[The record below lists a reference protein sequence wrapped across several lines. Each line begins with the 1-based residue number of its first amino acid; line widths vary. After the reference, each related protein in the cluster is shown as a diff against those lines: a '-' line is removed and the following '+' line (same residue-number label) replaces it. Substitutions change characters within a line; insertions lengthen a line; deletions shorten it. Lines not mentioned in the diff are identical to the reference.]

1 MKPFPVCSS
10 RALMLTARITALS
23 FVVLVAGCGTFL
35 KQDKP
40 GKSSSGTAAKSGIFS
55 KKGGYY
61 LDDGPGDNPP
71 ADLASIPDA
80 VPRYEPLREA
90 NMRPY
95 VALGKSYT
103 PMNALV
109 SYRERGIASWYGRR
123 YHGQKT
129 ASGEIYDMYG
139 MTGAHPIL
147 PLPSY
152 VRVTNLRN
160 GRSAVIRLND
170 RGPFLSDRLIDLSYT
185 AAYKL
190 DLLDGGSSLVEVET
204 ILLNAEP
211 GMQMASAAHSAS
223 TATAVTEEPVNP
235 VLFAVAMPP
244 KGTGANAAEFAVSTP
259 PPSPATARASP
270 RTTETTQTTQAA
282 FTADASGIYLQL
294 GAFSAYDNADNFLT
308 RIRAEMPLMTDNL
321 GIVAKDGLFK
331 VHVGPYPDHAMA
343 KQVAD
348 KIAQTLYI
356 KPMLLVR

>member
-1 MKPFPVCSS
+1 
-10 RALMLTARITALS
+10 MLAARITALS
-23 FVVLVAGCGTFL
+23 IVVLIAGCGTFL
-35 KQDKP
+35 KQDQP
-40 GKSSSGTAAKSGIFS
+40 GKASSGKATKSGIFS

-71 ADLASIPDA
+71 TDIASIPDA
-80 VPRYEPLREA
+80 IPRHEPLREA

-103 PMNALV
+103 PMTALE
-109 SYRERGIASWYGRR
+109 SYRQRGVASWYGRR

-160 GRSAVIRLND
+160 GRSVVIRLND

-204 ILLNAEP
+204 ILLDAAPAMKVAAVPAPAGAAATVTGEP
-211 GMQMASAAHSAS
+211 GG
-223 TATAVTEEPVNP
+223 P
-235 VLFAVAMPP
+235 VLFEVATPAE
-244 KGTGANAAEFAVSTP
+244 GTSATTVEFNVSTP
-259 PPSPATARASP
+259 PPSATVSAGT
-270 RTTETTQTTQAA
+270 RTSETTTTRTVS
-282 FTADASGIYLQL
+282 TADASGIYLQL

-308 RIRAEMPLMTDNL
+308 RIRTELPLMTDNL
-321 GIVAKDGLFK
+321 GIVARDGLFK

-343 KQVAD
+343 KQVAE

>member
-1 MKPFPVCSS
+1 MKSPSTCTS
-10 RALMLTARITALS
+10 RSLLAARMAALS
-23 FVVLVAGCGTFL
+23 LMVLVAGCGTFL
-35 KQDKP
+35 KQDEPEKP
-40 GKSSSGTAAKSGIFS
+40 FSGKTTKPSIFS

-71 ADLASIPDA
+71 VDLASIPDA

-95 VALGKSYT
+95 VALGKSYR
-103 PMNALV
+103 PMTGLE

-160 GRSAVIRLND
+160 GRSVVIRLND

-204 ILLNAEP
+204 ILVNAEP
-211 GMQMASAAHSAS
+211 AMRIASAPVEAA
-223 TATAVTEEPVNP
+223 AVIERPDGP
-235 VLFAVAMPP
+235 VLFAVASAP
-244 KGTGANAAEFAVSTP
+244 
-259 PPSPATARASP
+259 TASVQAGEAR
-270 RTTETTQTTQAA
+270 QTTRAA
-282 FTADASGIYLQL
+282 FTTDANGIYLQL
-294 GAFSAYDNADNFLT
+294 GAFSAYDNADNFLARMRT
-308 RIRAEMPLMTDNL
+308 ELPLMTNSL
-321 GIVAKDGLFK
+321 GIVAMDGLFK
-331 VHVGPYPDHAMA
+331 VHAGPYPDQAVA
-343 KQVAD
+343 RQAAD

>member
-1 MKPFPVCSS
+1 MKSLPARSS
-10 RALMLTARITALS
+10 RSLPARVAALS
-23 FVVLVAGCGTFL
+23 LLVLVAGCGTFM

-40 GKSSSGTAAKSGIFS
+40 GKSSSGKATKSSIFS

-61 LDDGPGDNPP
+61 LDDGPGGNPP
-71 ADLASIPDA
+71 VDLASIPDA
-80 VPRYEPLREA
+80 IPRYEPLREA

-103 PMNALV
+103 PMTGLG

-160 GRSAVIRLND
+160 GKSVVIRLND

-204 ILLNAEP
+204 ILMDAEP
-211 GMQMASAAHSAS
+211 SLKVASVPAGAAATS
-223 TATAVTEEPVNP
+223 TEDTNGP
-235 VLFAVAMPP
+235 VLFAVAAPA
-244 KGTGANAAEFAVSTP
+244 KGTGASAPKPASSDPAPFTP
-259 PPSPATARASP
+259 TASIQAGEAR
-270 RTTETTQTTQAA
+270 QTDRAA
-282 FTADASGIYLQL
+282 FTADANGIYLQL

-308 RIRAEMPLMTDNL
+308 RIRAELPLMTNNL

-343 KQVAD
+343 RQAAD

-356 KPMLLVR
+356 RPMLLVR

>member
-1 MKPFPVCSS
+1 MKSPSTCTS
-10 RALMLTARITALS
+10 RSLLAARMAALS
-23 FVVLVAGCGTFL
+23 LMVLVAGCGTFL
-35 KQDKP
+35 KQDEP
-40 GKSSSGTAAKSGIFS
+40 GKPSSGKATKPSIFS

-71 ADLASIPDA
+71 VDLASIPDA

-95 VALGKSYT
+95 VALGKSYR
-103 PMNALV
+103 PMTGLG

-160 GRSAVIRLND
+160 GRSVVIRLND

-204 ILLNAEP
+204 ILMDAEP
-211 GMQMASAAHSAS
+211 AMRIASAPVGAA
-223 TATAVTEEPVNP
+223 AVIEGPDGP
-235 VLFAVAMPP
+235 VLFAVASAP
-244 KGTGANAAEFAVSTP
+244 
-259 PPSPATARASP
+259 TASVQAGEAR
-270 RTTETTQTTQAA
+270 QTTRAT
-282 FTADASGIYLQL
+282 FTTDANGIYLQL
-294 GAFSAYDNADNFLT
+294 GAFSAYDNADNFLARMRT
-308 RIRAEMPLMTDNL
+308 ELPLMTNSL
-321 GIVAKDGLFK
+321 GIVAMDGLFK
-331 VHVGPYPDHAMA
+331 VHAGPYPDQAVA
-343 KQVAD
+343 RQAAD

>member
-1 MKPFPVCSS
+1 
-10 RALMLTARITALS
+10 MLAARITALS
-23 FVVLVAGCGTFL
+23 IVVLIAGCGTFL

-40 GKSSSGTAAKSGIFS
+40 GKPSSGTAAKSGLFS

-71 ADLASIPDA
+71 ADIASIPDA
-80 VPRYEPLREA
+80 IPRHEPLREA

-95 VALGKSYT
+95 VALGKSYA
-103 PMNALV
+103 PMTALK

-160 GRSAVIRLND
+160 GRSVVIRLND

-204 ILLNAEP
+204 ILLD
-211 GMQMASAAHSAS
+211 AAPAMKIAAVP
-223 TATAVTEEPVNP
+223 TPAGAATPVIEEPDSP
-235 VLFAVAMPP
+235 VLFAVAAPA
-244 KGTGANAAEFAVSTP
+244 KGTGTATPESAASAP
-259 PPSPATARASP
+259 APSARATSIQP
-270 RTTETTQTTQAA
+270 SEATQTDKAA
-282 FTADASGIYLQL
+282 FATDANGIYLQL
-294 GAFSAYDNADNFLT
+294 GAFSAYDNADNFLA
-308 RIRAEMPLMTDNL
+308 RIRAELPLMTNNL

-331 VHVGPYPDHAMA
+331 VHVGPYTDHAMA
-343 KQVAD
+343 RQAAD

-356 KPMLLVR
+356 KPMLLMR